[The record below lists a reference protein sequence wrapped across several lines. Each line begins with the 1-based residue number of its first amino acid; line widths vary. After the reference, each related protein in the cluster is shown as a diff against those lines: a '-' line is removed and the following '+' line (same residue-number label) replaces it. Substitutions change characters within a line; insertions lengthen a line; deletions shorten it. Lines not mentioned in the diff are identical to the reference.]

1 MFKLSDSP
9 NMQKIVVAITLG
21 LPIYIMSSLVYKS
34 YSKREGLTGDDPAAR
49 MQELN
54 DQILSDIQQLQ
65 ELEKGLYAKMEAL
78 SAAKQLTQK
87 DKDEII
93 ANIDELSKL
102 RVSLY
107 ETLKNNYDHYQTTS
121 ITTSNTYDQQTT
133 AVAVVEKELSDAKA
147 RLESM
152 QDDKNNKIRYI
163 GVNTYYGK
171 QYDEHSKIMKIII
184 FMCVPIIILSILSSK
199 GIIPGTLVAIIT
211 GIVFAVGI
219 LFLGKTVL
227 SILNRDKMNY
237 DRIDW
242 NFDPASAPDD
252 SDNLNGD
259 GDVDPWAIA
268 SKTCIGQACCD
279 QGSTYDETQNMCLT
293 DVISSTDSTA
303 TGGTA
308 TGSTGSMGG
317 TGTGGTGTGSTGRM
331 GGTGGTGSTGTKI
344 EQMSVMNNGGKYAP
358 QYSSYKKSESSR
370 EEDNA
375 IDAKL
380 NNYAVFSKR

>member
-87 DKDEII
+87 EKDEII

-293 DVISSTDSTA
+293 DVISSTA

-308 TGSTGSMGG
+308 TGSTGSTGSMGGAGTGG
-317 TGTGGTGTGSTGRM
+317 TGTGGTGGM